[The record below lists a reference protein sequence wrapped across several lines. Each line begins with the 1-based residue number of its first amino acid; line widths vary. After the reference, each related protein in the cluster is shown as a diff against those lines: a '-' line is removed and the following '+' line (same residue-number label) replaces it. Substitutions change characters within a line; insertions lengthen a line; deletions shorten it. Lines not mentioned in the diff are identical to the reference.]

1 MFGAFSGEVVLW
13 KINSGAGFLGFSK
26 KFPSVDVWYKL
37 SSIENGGTPFLFL
50 GIGMLFFFAYFI
62 KSVLE
67 FNFQIL
73 HGVIIFIFG
82 PK

>member
-13 KINSGAGFLGFSK
+13 KINSGAWFLGFSK
-26 KFPSVDVWYKL
+26 TLPSVDVWYKL
-37 SSIENGGTPFLFL
+37 SSIENGGVPFLFL
-50 GIGMLFFFAYFI
+50 GTDILFFFAYLI
-62 KSVLE
+62 RSDLE

-73 HGVIIFIFG
+73 QGATIFIFG